1 MKIEMMP
8 TISIN
13 DLVDEVNIQYDMD
26 LDRHDLIEILFPEP
40 YYTND
45 CYKAYYFGDGLFE
58 EDGYQRENCVIAYLM
73 DILPNHEKV
82 LIDISW

>member
-1 MKIEMMP
+1 MKIEMVP
-8 TISIN
+8 TISIC
-13 DLVDEVNIQYDMD
+13 DLVDELNIQYDMD
-26 LDRHDLIEILFPEP
+26 LDSRDLMDILFPEP

-58 EDGYQRENCVIAYLM
+58 GEGHRQENCIIAYLM

>member
-1 MKIEMMP
+1 MKIEMVP
-8 TISIN
+8 TISIG
-13 DLVDEVNIQYDMD
+13 DLADELNIQYDMELDSRD
-26 LDRHDLIEILFPEP
+26 LMDILFPEP
-40 YYTND
+40 LYTND

-58 EDGYQRENCVIAYLM
+58 GEGYRQENCIIAYLM